1 VARPARRTIAGGV
14 IQQTAKGDIMRV
26 QAFLPAVAPF
36 DFSATLAFMRG
47 FPALTGEQR
56 TADESL
62 VRAIREAGVV
72 AVTRLSAAAGRS
84 GLDCEIEAATPV
96 PEQAAVAIQRRLS
109 FQFGLADEL
118 GEFYR
123 LAAEDPAFA
132 PVVRRLYGYHQVK
145 FPSPL
150 ELLCWAILS
159 QRVPMAVARQAKRA
173 LVEAAGN
180 QVPWG
185 PETLWAFPD
194 EQQLQDFS
202 EERLREITSNSRK
215 ASYLYRAVRQWSD
228 TDEEF
233 LRTGDFDAVR
243 ECLLSFPG
251 IGPWSAS
258 FVLIRGLGRTEHM
271 APDKEGLRAASRV
284 YGHPVDEAE
293 FTTLASRYG
302 RWQGYWGHYLRVF
315 G

>member
-1 VARPARRTIAGGV
+1 
-14 IQQTAKGDIMRV
+14 MRV

-36 DFSATLAFMRG
+36 DFSASLKFIG
-47 FPALTGEQR
+47 NFPALSGEQR
-56 TADESL
+56 TAGESL

-72 AVTRLSAAAGRS
+72 AVTRLSAAASGS
-84 GLDCEIEAATPV
+84 GLDCEIQAATPV
-96 PEQAAVAIQRRLS
+96 SEQAAVAIQQRLS

-118 GEFYR
+118 GEFYGV
-123 LAAEDPAFA
+123 AEEDPAFF

-150 ELLCWAILS
+150 EMLCWAILS
-159 QRVPMAVARQAKRA
+159 QRVPMAVARQVKRA

-180 QVPWG
+180 QAPWG
-185 PETLWAFPD
+185 RETLWAYPD

-202 EERLREITSNSRK
+202 EEQLREIIGNSRK

-233 LRTGDFDAVR
+233 LRTGDYDAAR

-258 FVLIRGLGRTEHM
+258 FVLIRGLGRTEHI
-271 APDKEGLRAASRV
+271 APDKEALRAASRV

-293 FTTLASRYG
+293 FTALAGRYG